1 MSMAPLVSVLMPA
14 FNAEKHIAQ
23 AIESILQQ
31 TYSHFELLILDD
43 GSTDRTK
50 EIIDQFDDGRI
61 VRIDLTENQGLVRA
75 RNQLVAA
82 AKGKYIAFLD
92 ADDIALPN
100 RLQLQVSFLRHN

>member
-75 RNQLVAA
+75 RNQLVKRLGSAMSSASRKAMYLPLAA
-82 AKGKYIAFLD
+82 AT
-92 ADDIALPN
+92 N
-100 RLQLQVSFLRHN
+100 WLRARTNP